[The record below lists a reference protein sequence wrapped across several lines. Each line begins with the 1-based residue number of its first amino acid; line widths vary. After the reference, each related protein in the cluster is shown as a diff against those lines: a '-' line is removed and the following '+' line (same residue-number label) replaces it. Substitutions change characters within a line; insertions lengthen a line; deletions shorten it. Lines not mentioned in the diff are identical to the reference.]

1 MMALGAGF
9 ASASDGGPRH
19 GGDLLGSGT
28 VLSAPVSITGTAV
41 SVVSGDVAATGQSD
55 DGDVPNSD
63 TALVAAPVLVQDNAI
78 AVLSADASPSGTT
91 AARVA
96 DADGAASVTGGST
109 LASVPIAVVGTAV
122 TVFGDAG
129 ATDTA
134 GAAAAGRSDASVVNA
149 PVTVC
154 GTTAAVLG
162 DAASACA
169 DQPDASGASLVSAP
183 VTVCGTSA
191 AVAGDSTSTCADQ
204 PDASGASLISAPVTV
219 CGTSLAVFGQSHFAC
234 PTFASSGTAPLT
246 SVDAVPAAVPEMGA
260 EAAPAGLPEQ
270 PTAPAAEA
278 RPDAG
283 FIDLG
288 AASGSLSPT
297 GGLAYTGLDLV
308 GTVTAGALMLV
319 LGAGG
324 AIGVRRR
331 GNALA
336 ALAS

>member
-183 VTVCGTSA
+183 VTVCGTS
-191 AVAGDSTSTCADQ
+191 
-204 PDASGASLISAPVTV
+204 
-219 CGTSLAVFGQSHFAC
+219 LAVFGQSHFAC

-278 RPDAG
+278 RPDAR
-283 FIDLG
+283 FIDPE